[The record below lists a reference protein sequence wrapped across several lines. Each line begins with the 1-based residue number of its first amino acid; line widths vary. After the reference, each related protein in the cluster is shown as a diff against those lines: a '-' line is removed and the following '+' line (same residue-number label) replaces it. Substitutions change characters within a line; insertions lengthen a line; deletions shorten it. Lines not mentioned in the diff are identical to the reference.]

1 MAIQTGITNN
11 INTPIYVDSSIDNNE
26 YRIHARV
33 SGNTETII
41 LKSPSGN
48 YSTTNHN
55 YIVTILLC
63 MMRKNFEIIKSKKYF
78 YRSNYCRH
86 G

>member
-33 SGNTETII
+33 SGNTETRI

-48 YSTTNHN
+48 YSN
-55 YIVTILLC
+55 Y
-63 MMRKNFEIIKSKKYF
+63 
-78 YRSNYCRH
+78 
-86 G
+86 

>member
-26 YRIHARV
+26 YRIHSRV

-48 YSTTNHN
+48 YSTNHN
-55 YIVTILLC
+55 YILTILLC
-63 MMRKNFEIIKSKKYF
+63 MRRKNFEIIKSKKYF

>member
-48 YSTTNHN
+48 YSN
-55 YIVTILLC
+55 Y
-63 MMRKNFEIIKSKKYF
+63 
-78 YRSNYCRH
+78 
-86 G
+86 